1 MRGILK
7 IPFLTTSIL
16 PFAFPSKVVFEAL
29 SMKGLVKISQ
39 NCEQTPCEKMD
50 IPLASLA
57 GQPQS
62 CGPHD
67 KISMLSAEQNQ
78 VSLARRDLATSG
90 KFRNLLRKDTMPPRI
105 RGVAVQAISYFQQQV

>member
-1 MRGILK
+1 MWGNVRGILK

-16 PFAFPSKVVFEAL
+16 SFAFPSKAVFEAL
-29 SMKGLVKISQ
+29 SMKGLVKITQ

-50 IPLASLA
+50 IPFALLA

-67 KISMLSAEQNQ
+67 KNSML
-78 VSLARRDLATSG
+78 
-90 KFRNLLRKDTMPPRI
+90 
-105 RGVAVQAISYFQQQV
+105 